1 MKTLLTILILT
12 SFISF
17 GQVLTPEY
25 DKSITLTPQGIRGGG
40 YAWMTKRNVALGYG
54 VSSRIWGQ
62 ENVLIGLDSASTFYT
77 GNGGGDRNILIGNG
91 ALAYINNV
99 NNTVAI
105 GVGAGSSLQYG
116 SGNIFIGQN
125 ANMNSPSRN
134 TYNNV
139 TVIGS
144 GAWSYKES
152 SVIIGSAAQGYG
164 ENCIAIGVGAV
175 ANSID
180 GNMVRIGNASITKIE
195 GAVPWSTP
203 SDRSLKQNIKY
214 TSSLGLNFITKL
226 KPASYYYTADKT
238 KLRHDGFIAQ
248 DVERVMREL
257 GVEFSGLQKS
267 PDGTYSLAYS
277 DFVMPLVN
285 AVKEQQK
292 QIEDLK
298 KEVAALKELKK
309 QVDALVKAGALKQ

>member
-1 MKTLLTILILT
+1 MKILLTILILT

-62 ENVLIGLDSASTFYT
+62 ENVLIGLDSNSTFYS
-77 GNGGGDRNILIGNG
+77 GNGGGNRNILIGNG
-91 ALAYINNV
+91 TLAFV
-99 NNTVAI
+99 NNAYSNVAI
-105 GVGAGSSLQYG
+105 GVGAGGNLHYG
-116 SGNIFIGQN
+116 EGNVFIGDM
-125 ANMNSPSRN
+125 ANIHSPSKN
-134 TYNNV
+134 TYSKVVVIGSYAWSNKENSV
-139 TVIGS
+139 VIGS
-144 GAWSYKES
+144 GAQAYGSN
-152 SVIIGSAAQGYG
+152 SVAVGF
-164 ENCIAIGVGAV
+164 GAV
-175 ANSID
+175 ADAFD

-214 TSSLGLNFITKL
+214 NSSLGLSFITKL

-257 GVEFSGLQKS
+257 RVEFSGLQRS
-267 PDGTYSLAYS
+267 ADGTYSLAYS